1 MNLPI
6 NSTEAEL
13 IIPELIM
20 LFGLVAIIL
29 IPNLGKASFRIP
41 LTRIHVPV
49 FIGGSRFKST
59 NNPKLPNQI
68 SLIIFI
74 SALPKLGIR
83 IIATKP
89 NNMINSGI
97 ISSASV

>member
-6 NSTEAEL
+6 NSSEAEL

-49 FIGGSRFKST
+49 FI
-59 NNPKLPNQI
+59 
-68 SLIIFI
+68 
-74 SALPKLGIR
+74 
-83 IIATKP
+83 
-89 NNMINSGI
+89 
-97 ISSASV
+97 

>member
-6 NSTEAEL
+6 NTSEAEL

-41 LTRIHVPV
+41 LTRIRVPV
-49 FIGGSRFKST
+49 LIWRKSF
-59 NNPKLPNQI
+59 QEYE
-68 SLIIFI
+68 
-74 SALPKLGIR
+74 
-83 IIATKP
+83 
-89 NNMINSGI
+89 
-97 ISSASV
+97 